1 METGEVVPQRS
12 ARPQN
17 WTRRSL
23 QRHLKVSVE
32 TIYKWEFEIHSNLL
46 KLPNSFKIWQFLVM
60 QSEGER
66 KKHPPLDD
74 YQVYCLILISE
85 LRKEAHLSDTIAQ
98 TVKGNEFKF
107 YKLHEAYSKH
117 HKHQKENNG

>member
-1 METGEVVPQRS
+1 MESGDVIPHRNT
-12 ARPQN
+12 RPQN

-46 KLPNSFKIWQFLVM
+46 KLPHSFKIWEFLVI
-60 QSEGER
+60 QSEVER

-74 YQVYCLILISE
+74 YQVHCLILLSE
-85 LRKEAHLSDTIAQ
+85 LRKQSYPSDTIAQ
-98 TVKGNEFKF
+98 TIQANELAF
-107 YKLHEAYSKH
+107 YKLHTTYST
-117 HKHQKENNG
+117 HK